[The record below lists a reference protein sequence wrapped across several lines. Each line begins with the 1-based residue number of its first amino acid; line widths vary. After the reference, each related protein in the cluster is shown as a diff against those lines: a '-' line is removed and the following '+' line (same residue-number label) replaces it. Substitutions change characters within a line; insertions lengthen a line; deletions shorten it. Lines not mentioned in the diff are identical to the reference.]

1 MTSQHTTS
9 DHLPAFSAGMP
20 RWFGCSPLAHKPGGD
35 RTSAV
40 LGTSTRPT
48 SGLTGHVSGLRTQKN
63 DPRFGQDHGLVGG
76 RWSQNRDPLV
86 LCRWLFLHRPMQLML
101 WLPIELGRS
110 ASVPRLSYE
119 SSQSLKRKDVRT
131 QVDQLSSLMGSDCM
145 SRQKRK
151 DTWLLGRRVSSAS
164 FQPKVHTPQ
173 AVSQNKTPRKLSS
186 SSIATRFASMR
197 EQRLSS
203 SRSIP
208 GDVCQSDDRSCTRS
222 YTSRIPF
229 LRRGHL

>member
-1 MTSQHTTS
+1 MLWPRGGRDKLTSQHTTS

-145 SRQKRK
+145 SETKKERHLALGQKGLFCFFSTKSPYPPSCLPKQNTKKAVFLVHR
-151 DTWLLGRRVSSAS
+151 DPLCEHARAAS
-164 FQPKVHTPQ
+164 VKLQV
-173 AVSQNKTPRKLSS
+173 NPR
-186 SSIATRFASMR
+186 
-197 EQRLSS
+197 
-203 SRSIP
+203 
-208 GDVCQSDDRSCTRS
+208 
-222 YTSRIPF
+222 
-229 LRRGHL
+229 